1 MINKDSAVAVDN
13 ADWLKTAAIIFVV
26 VDHIGYFFIDDAQW
40 WSVFGRIAAPIFFFL
55 LGYAHS
61 RTIPLRWISLGLI
74 LTLLDSW
81 NNDWTWVAPNILL
94 SLAFIRFARPY
105 VLRRLQHD
113 RWVSFTVLIL
123 ILLMVLPIIG
133 DMVEYGAE
141 GWLWALVGLCQRM
154 YVDGK
159 SSTGLDGTGQ
169 KPEVPVQGVNQNWG
183 LKRVLA
189 CSIAAIVYVWQE
201 QIEFEFSDF
210 QLAVVVLGIG
220 LLSYWLCVFVRGR
233 SCVQPPERISVP
245 LRYIGR
251 HTLEIYAIQ
260 LAGSE
265 LIIRL
270 IPQIAA

>member
-1 MINKDSAVAVDN
+1 MINKDSAVAVNN

-40 WSVFGRIAAPIFFFL
+40 WTAFGRIAAPIFFFL

-61 RTIPLRWISLGLI
+61 LTIPLRWISLGLV

-81 NNDWTWVAPNILL
+81 NNYWTWVAPNILF

-201 QIEFEFSDF
+201 QIEFEFSEF
-210 QLAVVVLGIG
+210 QLAVVVLGVG
-220 LLSYWLCVFVRGR
+220 LLSYWLCVFVRGP

-245 LRYIGR
+245 LHYIGR

>member
-40 WSVFGRIAAPIFFFL
+40 WAVFGRMAAPIFFFL

-81 NNDWTWVAPNILL
+81 NNYWTWVAPNILF

-159 SSTGLDGTGQ
+159 SSAGLDGTGQ

-201 QIEFEFSDF
+201 QIEFEFSEF
-210 QLAVVVLGIG
+210 QLAVVVLGVG
-220 LLSYWLCVFVRGR
+220 LLSYWLCVFVRGA